1 MLLIDTL
8 VSTVAPHQC
17 IGCGV
22 DGSVLCETCLAVA
35 GEPPAPRC
43 VGCKRLSDGYRT
55 CNSCRSWIDIYAV
68 YVASSYEG
76 AYETLLHEYKFSLK
90 RQAAIPIARIMSQ
103 VPVSFLD
110 DDILI
115 VPLPTAPARIRQRGF
130 DHGTLLAQSYRRCL
144 SKLMGDNVKCSDALG
159 RVSNTRQLGS
169 SRLQRI
175 RQVAN
180 EFYVKDIAAIKGK
193 TVVLTDDVT
202 TTGASLA
209 AAAKT
214 VKQAGAKRVY
224 AVVFAQKV

>member
-1 MLLIDTL
+1 MLLVDKL
-8 VSTVAPHQC
+8 VSTLAPHQC

-22 DGSVLCETCLAVA
+22 DGAVLCGICLKIA

-43 VGCKRLSDGYRT
+43 VGCKRLSDEYKT
-55 CNSCRSWIDIYAV
+55 CSNCRSWIDIYAV

-76 AYETLLHEYKFSLK
+76 AYEILLHEYKFNLK
-90 RQAAIPIARIMSQ
+90 RQAVHAIAHLMSQ
-103 VPVSFLD
+103 VPVTFMGED
-110 DDILI
+110 AVI

-130 DHGTLLAQSYRRCL
+130 DHGTLLARSYQLRL
-144 SKLMGDNVKCSDALG
+144 AKLTGKKVKCSNALS
-159 RVSNTRQLGS
+159 RVSNARQLGS
-169 SRLQRI
+169 SRAQRI

-180 EFYVKDIAAIKGK
+180 EFYVKDVAAVKGK

-214 VKQAGAKRVY
+214 IKQAGAKRVY
-224 AVVFAQKV
+224 AVIFAQKT